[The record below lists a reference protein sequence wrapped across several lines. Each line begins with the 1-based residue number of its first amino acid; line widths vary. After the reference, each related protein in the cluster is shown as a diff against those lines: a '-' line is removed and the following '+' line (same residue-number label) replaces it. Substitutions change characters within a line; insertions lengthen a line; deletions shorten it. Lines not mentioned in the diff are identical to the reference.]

1 MSINYVCFHRK
12 IRKNIFFYEK
22 KKIAL
27 SGAVGSPELQ
37 IRRSKG
43 YFSTEFLKI
52 SIEIE
57 AEG

>member
-1 MSINYVCFHRK
+1 M
-12 IRKNIFFYEK
+12 K

-27 SGAVGSPELQ
+27 SRAVGSPELQ

-57 AEG
+57 AEGVKILKVILDFSIEIKFRG